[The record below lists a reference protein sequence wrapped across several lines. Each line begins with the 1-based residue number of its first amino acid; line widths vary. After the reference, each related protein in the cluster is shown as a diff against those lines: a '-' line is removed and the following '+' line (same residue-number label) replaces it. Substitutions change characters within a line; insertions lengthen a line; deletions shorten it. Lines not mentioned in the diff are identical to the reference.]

1 MRGFD
6 ICSLLPEKCHQA
18 PASDAMVVV
27 LRRVRHVAATSP
39 HGQRRPAYFGNSAL
53 ALTISELHRPVGA
66 SPVFAG
72 FPECPRRHQAE
83 SFLIAGTSIRTSI
96 LNFVQGYS
104 KVDRTSATRFK
115 RYQFMCSSA

>member
-6 ICSLLPEKCHQA
+6 ICSFLPGKCHRA

-39 HGQRRPAYFGNSAL
+39 HGQRRPSYFSNRAL
-53 ALTISELHRPVGA
+53 ALTISELLRPVGD
-66 SPVFAG
+66 SPVFVG
-72 FPECPRRHQAE
+72 FPGCPPRHQHE
-83 SFLIAGTSIRTSI
+83 SFLIARASIRTSI

-104 KVDRTSATRFK
+104 KVDQTLATRFK
-115 RYQFMCSSA
+115 RYQFMCYSA